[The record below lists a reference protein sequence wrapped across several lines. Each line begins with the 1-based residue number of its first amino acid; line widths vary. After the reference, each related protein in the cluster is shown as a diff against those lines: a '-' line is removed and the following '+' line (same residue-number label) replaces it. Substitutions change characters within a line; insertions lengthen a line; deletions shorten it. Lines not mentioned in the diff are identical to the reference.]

1 MSYARD
7 YNQYSLWQGG
17 FIFASQRAKDR
28 LTCQAD
34 SLRCCLGTACQTP
47 SKANRFAIAWQ
58 EPHPESQIA
67 LPPLPPLLPLLLST
81 PDHYEYAI
89 KTASARPEDVCNT
102 KAICRPINA
111 AEERVADGEG
121 LNRSRTRRQCKQVR
135 RESRLERNREGE
147 SKKQREREREVDSA
161 SEREGERGLTKPA
174 ADRGR
179 SRSARSPRSAPE
191 RSRVR
196 ATCFS
201 CVQTL

>member
-7 YNQYSLWQGG
+7 YNQYSLWQGD

-28 LTCQAD
+28 LTYQAD

-67 LPPLPPLLPLLLST
+67 LPPLPALLPLLLST
-81 PDHYEYAI
+81 PEHYEYAI

-111 AEERVADGEG
+111 AEERVADGEV

-135 RESRLERNREGE
+135 RESRLERNRERE
-147 SKKQREREREVDSA
+147 SQQQRERERA
-161 SEREGERGLTKPA
+161 RWTAQARERG
-174 ADRGR
+174 R
-179 SRSARSPRSAPE
+179 ARLSQAS
-191 RSRVR
+191 S
-196 ATCFS
+196 
-201 CVQTL
+201 

>member
-1 MSYARD
+1 MSYACD

-28 LTCQAD
+28 LTYQAD
-34 SLRCCLGTACQTP
+34 SLRCCLGAACQTP

-67 LPPLPPLLPLLLST
+67 LLPLPPLLPLLLST
-81 PDHYEYAI
+81 AEHYEYEI

-111 AEERVADGEG
+111 AEELVADGEG

-135 RESRLERNREGE
+135 RESRLERNRERV
-147 SKKQREREREVDSA
+147 SNREREREGVRA
-161 SEREGERGLTKPA
+161 RWTAQARERG
-174 ADRGR
+174 R
-179 SRSARSPRSAPE
+179 ARLSQAS
-191 RSRVR
+191 S
-196 ATCFS
+196 
-201 CVQTL
+201 

>member
-28 LTCQAD
+28 LTYQAD
-34 SLRCCLGTACQTP
+34 SLRCCLGAPCQTP

-67 LPPLPPLLPLLLST
+67 LLPLPPLLPLLLST

-135 RESRLERNREGE
+135 RESRLERNRE
-147 SKKQREREREVDSA
+147 RE
-161 SEREGERGLTKPA
+161 
-174 ADRGR
+174 
-179 SRSARSPRSAPE
+179 
-191 RSRVR
+191 
-196 ATCFS
+196 
-201 CVQTL
+201 